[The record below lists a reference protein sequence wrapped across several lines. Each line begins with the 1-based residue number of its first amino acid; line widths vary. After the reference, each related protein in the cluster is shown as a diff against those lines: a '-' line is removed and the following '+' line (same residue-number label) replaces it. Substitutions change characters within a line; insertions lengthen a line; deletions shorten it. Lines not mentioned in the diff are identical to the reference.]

1 MIAAATD
8 GEENG
13 EENGEE
19 ETTPPQR
26 MGFWDLLDHIV
37 EEPPPRL
44 PRGGRYTDAFRAFIG
59 ACLNKTPKERAAAAA
74 QQAPLNASKICPAT
88 RRRGRSR

>member
-1 MIAAATD
+1 
-8 GEENG
+8 
-13 EENGEE
+13 
-19 ETTPPQR
+19 

-74 QQAPLNASKICPAT
+74 LASHEWLREARVVVDAETDQKNLADVV
-88 RRRGRSR
+88 RRAAEVRTGARSKEAS

>member
-1 MIAAATD
+1 M
-8 GEENG
+8 
-13 EENGEE
+13 
-19 ETTPPQR
+19 
-26 MGFWDLLDHIV
+26 LDHIV

-74 QQAPLNASKICPAT
+74 LASHEWLREERDAVDAETDRKNLADLV
-88 RRRGRSR
+88 RRAAEVRARSKGAS